1 MSRFLLC
8 TRARAG
14 RNWTAQALAFVVGIL
29 FCSASLFAQVNQGRI
44 LGSVR
49 DQSGGVIAGA
59 TVTVTDVLKGLS
71 RTLTTDEAGEY
82 AAPNLDPST
91 YRVRVEYKGFRT
103 YDRQGLEIRVG
114 QEAKVDI
121 VLQPGEQAQTVTVT
135 EDSPLVETTSATL
148 TGNISSDKIADLPLN
163 GRNFVNLLSL
173 RPGFINQ
180 PGGGGGNQSS
190 MGLRPGDSMFLL
202 DGVNLYEWGQGQ
214 QLLNGYAP
222 AGDAA
227 TLLPIDSIQD
237 FNIQQDPKAEV
248 GWKPGVAVN
257 VGLKSGTNSL
267 HGTAYAFGRDGSWDA
282 KNFFNPPGQ
291 AAPSLGFEQYGATAG
306 GPVLK
311 DKLFWYAG
319 YEAQLLNL
327 GITSAVQEPVD
338 VSLGGNI
345 GQSIVD
351 ACNAITG
358 AHQKISALSATL
370 AGLNPATC
378 AVSPATSSFENVFP
392 TNQGNQF
399 SGNPQNVVPGG
410 VYAMSDVNNTYNG
423 LAKVDYHPNDKS
435 TLSGMFF
442 IGDGSGTWNDNPSA
456 IATYFSESLFPVNAR
471 VGSGSWTY
479 VPNSQ
484 YVNEF
489 KVGYTHYRLPFLSI
503 DHDANPEAPWGLSNG
518 VPTGFNINSGITNP
532 LFYGFPRLQI
542 KGFTLIGG
550 NWPKFVGPNQNVEIL
565 DHISYLR
572 GKHAFKFGGEYTY
585 AETTSGATSNAKGRV
600 NFIKGDGG
608 TGFVNCGGFNPG
620 GVQCTSLENYLLGQ
634 ILPGSGSA
642 IEVGDPIRDVHSN
655 LFAGFFQDDFRATPR
670 LTINLGVRYEVMT
683 PWVDATNR
691 LGNFDPNSPNGF
703 VQVGNGITT
712 PYNIDHRDW
721 SPRVGFAWD
730 IFGNQKTVVR
740 AGAGLLYEFVPSSA
754 FLNSGGNAV
763 GLGKVPT
770 GAVICT
776 NGSCVPGSGTIAAA
790 TINPLAA
797 VVNSTG
803 TITGGLT
810 YGWQNNAV
818 GTPGTPVFSGVVACG
833 DGNPVTSGP
842 ASLIGASPAP
852 CSTAAFARNLRVPYV
867 ETWNIDIQHSFTNN
881 LSIDVAYLGNH
892 GVKIY
897 GTNDINAPPVGAGWG
912 DPAAGTGTGT
922 AATGSP
928 AYICLNDFVNPKGKI
943 VPYSNCS
950 PGAETGPYFA
960 KFPFISYID
969 YLSNLDRSHYNALQ
983 VSLTQRTSH
992 GLSFTAAY
1000 TYSHATDDVS
1010 QNFGS
1015 SVPLNN
1021 TSPDL
1026 NYGNSDYDI
1035 RHRFTFELTY
1045 ALPGIKAPAQILQG
1059 WTINSIVTIQP
1070 GTPWS
1075 VQDMSNDFSGT
1086 GEGPNNPNA
1095 WGEAWN
1101 FYGNPKDFTATAN
1114 GIPFFGGGSLDPNHP
1129 TGVAACDNK
1138 AAAIGPLAL
1147 ASLQADGCFVS
1158 GNSVL
1163 IPPPYGQYGTVGR
1176 NIFRNPNFRTWDFS
1190 VQKDFKIKERM
1201 TAQFR
1206 AEFFNVLNHPLF
1218 GQVDVGHLTQDDP
1231 SNGTI
1236 GLAFETPDAAAG
1248 NPVLGSG
1255 ANRDVQLGLKLL
1267 F

>member
-8 TRARAG
+8 TPARAG
-14 RNWTAQALAFVVGIL
+14 RNRAALVLAFVVGIL
-29 FCSASLFAQVNQGRI
+29 CFSASLFAQVNQGRI

-59 TVTVTDVLKGLS
+59 TVTVTDTLKGVS

-91 YRVRVEYKGFRT
+91 YRIRVEFRGFRS
-103 YDRQGLEIRVG
+103 YDREGIDIRVG

-135 EDSPLVETTSATL
+135 EAIPLVETTSATL
-148 TGNISSDKIADLPLN
+148 TGNITSEKIEDLPLN

-173 RPGFINQ
+173 RPGFVNQ

-190 MGLRPGDSMFLL
+190 MGLRPGDSMFML
-202 DGVNLYEWGQGQ
+202 DGLNLYEWGQGS

-227 TLLPIDSIQD
+227 TLLPIDAIQD

-248 GWKPGVAVN
+248 GWKPGVAIN

-267 HGTAYAFGRDGSWDA
+267 HGSAYAFGRDGSWDA
-282 KNFFNPPGQ
+282 LNFFQPTNT
-291 AAPSLGFEQYGATAG
+291 AKPSLGFEQYGATAG
-306 GPVLK
+306 GPILK
-311 DKLFWYAG
+311 DKMFWYLG

-327 GITSAVQEPVD
+327 GLTSAVFEPVD
-338 VSLGGNI
+338 VGLTPFDPTN
-345 GQSIVD
+345 SIVD
-351 ACNAITG
+351 ACTDINNAHAANSSNPT
-358 AHQKISALSATL
+358 ISALSARL

-378 AVSPATSSFENVFP
+378 TVSPATSSFENVFP
-392 TNQGNQF
+392 TNPGNQF
-399 SGNPQNVVPGG
+399 AGIPKQVVPGG
-410 VYAMSDVNNTYNG
+410 VYAMSDVNSTYNG

-456 IATYFSESLFPVNAR
+456 IATYFSESLFPVTAR

-479 VPNSQ
+479 VPNSS

-503 DHDANPEAPWGLSNG
+503 DHNANPDAPWGLSNG
-518 VPTGFNINSGITNP
+518 VPTGFAINSGITDP
-532 LFYGFPRLQI
+532 EFYGFPRI
-542 KGFTLIGG
+542 SITGFTLIGG

-565 DHISYLR
+565 DHISYLH
-572 GKHAFKFGGEYTY
+572 GKHAFKFGGEYNY
-585 AETTSGATSNAKGRV
+585 VETTSGATSNAKGRL
-600 NFIKGDGG
+600 NFKG
-608 TGFVNCGGFNPG
+608 NNP
-620 GVQCTSLENYLLGQ
+620 LENFLIGAA
-634 ILPGSGSA
+634 GSGSS
-642 IEVGDPIRDVHSN
+642 IEVGDPIRDVHTN

-670 LTINLGVRYEVMT
+670 LTINFGVRYEVAT
-683 PWVDATNR
+683 PWADNANR

-703 VQVGNGITT
+703 VQVGNGITS
-712 PYNIDHRDW
+712 PYNADHRDW
-721 SPRVGFAWD
+721 SPRAGFAWD
-730 IFGNQKTVVR
+730 IFGNQKTVLR

-754 FLNSGGNAV
+754 FLNSGGNGV

-770 GAVICT
+770 GAEICV
-776 NGSCVPGSGTIAAA
+776 NNKPCVAGSGTIAAA
-790 TINPLAA
+790 TVNPDPG
-797 VVNSTG
+797 N
-803 TITGGLT
+803 LT
-810 YGWQNNAV
+810 TGWQNNSP
-818 GTPGTPVFSGVVACG
+818 TTPVFSATVACG
-833 DGNPVTSGP
+833 DGTLDTTGNPT
-842 ASLIGASPAP
+842 AP
-852 CSTAAFARNLRVPYV
+852 CSTASFDRNLRVPYV

-881 LSIDVAYLGNH
+881 LSIDIAYLGNH

-897 GTNDINAPPVGAGWG
+897 GTTDINAPPVGAGWG
-912 DPAAGTGTGT
+912 NPTAGTGTGAT
-922 AATGSP
+922 AAGSP
-928 AYICLNDFVNPKGKI
+928 AYICLNDFVHKGKT
-943 VPYSNCS
+943 VPYSNCN
-950 PGAETGPYFA
+950 PGTELGQYSQ

-969 YLSNLDRSHYNALQ
+969 NLGNQDKSHYNAAQ
-983 VSLTQRTSH
+983 VTLTQRTSH

-1015 SVPLNN
+1015 SIPLNN
-1021 TSPDL
+1021 TSPNL

-1035 RHRFTFELTY
+1035 RHRFTLELTY
-1045 ALPGIKAPAQILQG
+1045 ALPGLKAPGQILQG

-1075 VQDMSNDFSGT
+1075 VQDMTNDFSGT
-1086 GEGPNNPNA
+1086 GEVNNPNP

-1101 FYGNPKDFTATAN
+1101 FYGNPKDFKATPN
-1114 GIPFFGGGSLDPNHP
+1114 GIPFFGGGGPGTTATAP
-1129 TGVAACDNK
+1129 TGNPACDNK
-1138 AAAIGPLAL
+1138 ATALGPLAL
-1147 ASLQADGCFVS
+1147 ASLFNSGCYVS

-1163 IPPPYGQYGTVGR
+1163 IPPPYGQYGTVPR
-1176 NIFRNPNFRTWDFS
+1176 NIFLNPNFRTWDFS
-1190 VQKDFKIKERM
+1190 VSKQFKIKERV

-1218 GQVDVGHLTQDDP
+1218 GQVDVGHLTNDDP
-1231 SNGTI
+1231 STGTL
-1236 GLAFETPDAAAG
+1236 GVANETPDAAAG

-1255 ANRDVQLGLKLL
+1255 SNRDIQLGLKLL

>member
-8 TRARAG
+8 TSARAG
-14 RNWTAQALAFVVGIL
+14 RNRTAHALALTVGIL
-29 FCSASLFAQVNQGRI
+29 CFSASLFAQVNQGRI
-44 LGSVR
+44 LGNVR

-59 TVTVTDVLKGLS
+59 TVTVTDVLKGVS

-91 YRVRVEYKGFRT
+91 YRIRVEYKGFRS
-103 YDRQGLEIRVG
+103 YDREGVEIGVG
-114 QEAKVDI
+114 REAKVDI

-135 EDSPLVETTSATL
+135 EDIPLVETTSATL

-173 RPGFINQ
+173 RPGFVNQ

-248 GWKPGVAVN
+248 GWKPGVAIN

-282 KNFFNPPGQ
+282 KNVFNPPGQ

-306 GPVLK
+306 GPILK
-311 DKLFWYAG
+311 DKAFWYVA

-327 GITSAVQEPVD
+327 GITSPVFEPVD
-338 VSLGGNI
+338 AAI
-345 GQSIVD
+345 GDPGLSIVD
-351 ACNAITG
+351 ACNAVKA
-358 AHQKISALSATL
+358 AHAANPTNTKYPQISPLSATL
-370 AGLNPATC
+370 AGLNTATC
-378 AVSPATSSFENVFP
+378 AVSAATSSFENVFP
-392 TNQGNQF
+392 TNLGTQF
-399 SGNPQNVVPGG
+399 PNTPQQVVPGG

-423 LAKVDYHPNDKS
+423 LAKVDYHPNDKN

-471 VGSGSWTY
+471 VGSGSWTW
-479 VPNSQ
+479 VPNSN

-489 KVGYTHYRLPFLSI
+489 KVGYTHYRLPFFSA
-503 DHDANPEAPWGLSNG
+503 DHNANPDAAWGLSNG
-518 VPTGFNINSGITNP
+518 IPTGYAINTGVTNP
-532 LFYGFPRLQI
+532 LFYGFPRLSIQ
-542 KGFTLIGG
+542 GFVLIGG
-550 NWPKFVGPNQNVEIL
+550 NWPKIVGPNQNVEIL
-565 DHISYLR
+565 DHISYLH
-572 GKHAFKFGGEYTY
+572 GKHALKFGGEYTY
-585 AETTSGATSNAKGRV
+585 VETTSGATQNAKGRL
-600 NFIKGDGG
+600 NFKSSG
-608 TGFVNCGGFNPG
+608 NCKAFNPAG
-620 GVQCTSLENYLLGQ
+620 LGENKCTSLENYLFGFVGG
-634 ILPGSGSA
+634 GSS
-642 IEVGDPIRDVHSN
+642 IFVGDPIRDVHTN
-655 LFAGFFQDDFRATPR
+655 HLAAFFQDDFRATPR
-670 LTINLGVRYEVMT
+670 LTINLGVRYEVST

-703 VQVGNGITT
+703 VQVGNGITS
-712 PYNIDHRDW
+712 PYNLDHRDW

-730 IFGNQKTVVR
+730 IFGNQKTVIR

-770 GAVICT
+770 GAQICVGGVCT
-776 NGSCVPGSGTIAAA
+776 AGSGTIAAA
-790 TINPLAA
+790 TVNPDP
-797 VVNSTG
+797 ST
-803 TITGGLT
+803 LT
-810 YGWQNNAV
+810 PGWQNN
-818 GTPGTPVFSGVVACG
+818 GPNNPVFQAGVVACG
-833 DGNPVTSGP
+833 DGINAVTSGP
-842 ASLIGASPAP
+842 QSLIGTTPSP
-852 CSTAAFARNLRVPYV
+852 CSTASFDRNLRVPYV

-881 LSIDVAYLGNH
+881 LSIDIAYLGNH

-897 GTNDINAPPVGAGWG
+897 GTKDINAPPIGVGWTTPLTLAAANAGG
-912 DPAAGTGTGT
+912 FDQSDVGKT
-922 AATGSP
+922 SQQV
-928 AYICLNDFVNPKGKI
+928 CLGQGFESLYSMCAPNTLAEVG
-943 VPYSNCS
+943 PYSSN
-950 PGAETGPYFA
+950 
-960 KFPFISYID
+960 FPFISYID
-969 YLSNLDRSHYNALQ
+969 HLSNQDRSHYNALQ
-983 VSLTQRTSH
+983 ISLTQRTSH
-992 GLSFTAAY
+992 GLSFTGAY
-1000 TYSHATDDVS
+1000 TYSHALDDVS

-1021 TSPDL
+1021 TFPDL

-1059 WTINSIVTIQP
+1059 WQINSIVTIQP
-1070 GTPWS
+1070 GTPWAL
-1075 VQDMSNDFSGT
+1075 QDTSNDFSGT
-1086 GEGPNNPNA
+1086 GEGPGNPNA

-1114 GIPFFGGGSLDPNHP
+1114 GMTFVPGGNATPGHWPAGIGFPAEHRLLGVRQLCPDPATLRAIRDCWKEHLPQPELPDLGFFGPEGLQNQGTRDRPVPRGDIQCPQPSPFRAGGL
-1129 TGVAACDNK
+1129 
-1138 AAAIGPLAL
+1138 GPPD
-1147 ASLQADGCFVS
+1147 QQR
-1158 GNSVL
+1158 SVHER
-1163 IPPPYGQYGTVGR
+1163 PWQSQ
-1176 NIFRNPNFRTWDFS
+1176 RNPGRS
-1190 VQKDFKIKERM
+1190 RRQS
-1201 TAQFR
+1201 R
-1206 AEFFNVLNHPLF
+1206 ARLGCQPRCPTRPKA
-1218 GQVDVGHLTQDDP
+1218 HLLSFAKQGRL
-1231 SNGTI
+1231 S
-1236 GLAFETPDAAAG
+1236 
-1248 NPVLGSG
+1248 SS
-1255 ANRDVQLGLKLL
+1255 
-1267 F
+1267 